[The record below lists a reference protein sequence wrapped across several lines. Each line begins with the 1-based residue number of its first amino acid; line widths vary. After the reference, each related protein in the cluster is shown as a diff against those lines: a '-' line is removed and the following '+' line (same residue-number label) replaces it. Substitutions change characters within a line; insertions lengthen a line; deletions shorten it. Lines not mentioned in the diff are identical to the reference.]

1 MTGWYIRPSSQDQHL
16 LTWSTGS
23 IGSSIASSWSSTL
36 SRVAKVSTA
45 LMVVVG
51 AGLLYAEYLHR
62 LDMVERQEARQRRL
76 VRKLLE
82 RQRINR
88 NPIPIYQVQEKR
100 DRSYPD
106 CAAFPPDL
114 ICRNQLYQVWGALPP
129 AKELWERRR
138 RMQGERRMRRTRD
151 EKRDMAHR
159 QVDRGDPDG
168 GEDDTKNDDPSMDEV
183 IQSAREVRR
192 LICESPRTSFSCS
205 DFQPESVGIGNEFAD
220 YDEEFHEDSQDY
232 LLKTKSDFRDLL
244 QLTSIDD
251 TWSDT
256 RSIRQP
262 SVISHSSMAPRQT
275 RRQSVL
281 SCSSVGEVDFET
293 WDWEDMASMETN
305 QSMEL
310 VIRCGE
316 IVTSDTNIKM

>member
-1 MTGWYIRPSSQDQHL
+1 M
-16 LTWSTGS
+16 
-23 IGSSIASSWSSTL
+23 
-36 SRVAKVSTA
+36 
-45 LMVVVG
+45 
-51 AGLLYAEYLHR
+51 
-62 LDMVERQEARQRRL
+62 
-76 VRKLLE
+76 
-82 RQRINR
+82 
-88 NPIPIYQVQEKR
+88 
-100 DRSYPD
+100 
-106 CAAFPPDL
+106 
-114 ICRNQLYQVWGALPP
+114 
-129 AKELWERRR
+129 
-138 RMQGERRMRRTRD
+138 
-151 EKRDMAHR
+151 
-159 QVDRGDPDG
+159 DRGDPDG

-192 LICESPRTSFSCS
+192 LICESPKTSFSCS
-205 DFQPESVGIGNEFAD
+205 DFQPEYVGIDNDEFAD
-220 YDEEFHEDSQDY
+220 YDEDEEDSQDY
-232 LLKTKSDFRDLL
+232 LSKTKSDFRDLL

-316 IVTSDTNIKM
+316 IITSDTNIKM